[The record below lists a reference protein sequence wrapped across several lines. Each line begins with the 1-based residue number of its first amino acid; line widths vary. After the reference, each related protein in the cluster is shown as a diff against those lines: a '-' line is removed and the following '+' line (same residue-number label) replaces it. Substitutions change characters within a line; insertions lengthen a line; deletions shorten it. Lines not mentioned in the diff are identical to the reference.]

1 MEPPSSTPRNAGC
14 KRFFDLTRL
23 GVAGTPIA
31 PLWLTVPV
39 AVAVA
44 IRLDDGGPFSMRN
57 DGSGAMLARSLVPD
71 GSRTEVR

>member
-1 MEPPSSTPRNAGC
+1 MEPPSSTSRNTGC

-23 GVAGTPIA
+23 GVAGTPLA

-44 IRLDDGGPFSMRN
+44 IRLDDGGPLSTRN
-57 DGSGAMLARSLVPD
+57 HGSSAMLARSPVPD
-71 GSRTEVR
+71 GNCTEVR